1 MEAPPN
7 HLQPP
12 RRFLV
17 CTMRITLPSI
27 ECNLEPRLPEF
38 SPVYRGIA
46 VLIAFSRE
54 LCLQHATIAKIDAKM
69 DFSIDEH
76 DAHC

>member
-27 ECNLEPRLPEF
+27 ECNLEPRFPEVP
-38 SPVYRGIA
+38 SVYRGIT
-46 VLIAFSRE
+46 VLIALSRE
-54 LCLQHATIAKIDAKM
+54 LCL
-69 DFSIDEH
+69 
-76 DAHC
+76 